1 MRLFRFFHSPLLFHP
16 IPPSIQLH
24 KHDPAVDMP
33 RARGRLALLTL
44 LQQVGG
50 CVCGCDGCKG
60 DIDGGAEE
68 IRKEERGR
76 YRWAGEE
83 GQRKNDVGR

>member
-1 MRLFRFFHSPLLFHP
+1 M
-16 IPPSIQLH
+16 
-24 KHDPAVDMP
+24 
-33 RARGRLALLTL
+33 
-44 LQQVGG
+44 
-50 CVCGCDGCKG
+50 CGCDGCKG